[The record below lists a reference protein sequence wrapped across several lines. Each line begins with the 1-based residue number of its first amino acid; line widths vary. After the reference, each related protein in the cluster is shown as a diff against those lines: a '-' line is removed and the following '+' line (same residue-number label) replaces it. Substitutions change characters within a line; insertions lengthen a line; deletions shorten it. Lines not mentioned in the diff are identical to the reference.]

1 MQYLYILGGRRTPTT
16 EDNKSG
22 FSVTKWLKK
31 VFTNWGIPFNDPCC
45 PATII
50 QPVGVTAGGVLQ
62 IYDPSTG
69 TWSAL
74 AETENTDPAITAL
87 GVDDTDGYAIT
98 KDFNVI
104 TGGAANTGVELPTA
118 VVGRAITIANLTAS
132 AKRVYANTGD
142 AIDDKTVTTGFVIL
156 QPEQVVTFR
165 AYTVALWQSDFEA
178 DGTYSTM
185 FTDTISENTA
195 GAGVTVDSVLI
206 KDSGITSTNYIASFY
221 PPGLPSTIIG
231 PGAITP
237 IRYLTNFESTGA
249 ADALTMIDGTV
260 IGQMKKIVY
269 YVEAGAGDSAVLT
282 PDNFASGTTITFAT
296 VGEFALLQWN
306 GTNWTVLELGNTVD
320 PGTLPVLA

>member
-31 VFTNWGIPFNDPCC
+31 VFTNWGIPYNDPCC
-45 PATII
+45 PATTI

-62 IYDPSTG
+62 IYDPTTG

-87 GVDDTDGYAIT
+87 GVDDTDGYALT

-132 AKRVYANTGD
+132 AKKVYANASD
-142 AIDDKTVTTGFVIL
+142 AIDDKTATTGFVIL
-156 QPEQVVTFR
+156 QPEDVVTFR

-195 GAGVTVDSVLI
+195 GAGVTVDGVLL
-206 KDSGITSTNYIASFY
+206 KDGGVTSGGYIASFY
-221 PPGLPSTIIG
+221 PSGVPNSLTG
-231 PGAITP
+231 PGAITTT
-237 IRYLTNFESTGA
+237 RYLTNFTSTNPG
-249 ADALTMIDGTV
+249 DALTLADGTV
-260 IGQMKKIVY
+260 HGQMKKIVH
-269 YVEAGAGDSAVLT
+269 VANGGGNTGVLT
-282 PDNFASGTTITFAT
+282 PDNLNSGTTIEFVDVGQFAI
-296 VGEFALLQWN
+296 LQWN
-306 GTNWTVLELGNTVD
+306 GTEWVVLELGNSVT